1 MQKRL
6 DMEKNPFLAKG
17 YASPA
22 LFCDREKETEIL
34 LSNIQNGLDTTLI
47 SPRKLGKTGLI
58 LHTFYK
64 ISEQK
69 LPFTCIYVD
78 IFATL
83 SLKDFIKTLSEAI
96 LAEFP
101 EKTTIGGKFMSLL
114 KGYRPVISYEP
125 TSGMPQVEFN
135 FSSPTEKEY
144 TLKGLFTFLNAQK
157 QHVVLAI
164 DEFQQITEYP
174 ETNIEALLRTYTQQ
188 MHNIS
193 IIYCGS
199 KKSIMA
205 QIFSDAAR
213 PFYSSTRQLSLGKI
227 DADKYA
233 AFIREKFRPA
243 TVDDEAMDYI
253 LDWTRRHTFY
263 TQSLCNEIFAMRP
276 KVVTIA
282 VARKASREILE
293 KETSNFLQIRDLIT
307 DQQWRLL
314 IAVAKE
320 QSVQSVTSADFLAKY
335 QIGSATNARRNLE
348 SLTDKELLLETIT
361 PTQRMYSVYNVFL
374 SRWLEVTY

>member
-1 MQKRL
+1 
-6 DMEKNPFLAKG
+6 
-17 YASPA
+17 
-22 LFCDREKETEIL
+22 
-34 LSNIQNGLDTTLI
+34 
-47 SPRKLGKTGLI
+47 
-58 LHTFYK
+58 
-64 ISEQK
+64 
-69 LPFTCIYVD
+69 
-78 IFATL
+78 
-83 SLKDFIKTLSEAI
+83 
-96 LAEFP
+96 
-101 EKTTIGGKFMSLL
+101 
-114 KGYRPVISYEP
+114 
-125 TSGMPQVEFN
+125 
-135 FSSPTEKEY
+135 
-144 TLKGLFTFLNAQK
+144 
-157 QHVVLAI
+157 
-164 DEFQQITEYP
+164 
-174 ETNIEALLRTYTQQ
+174 
-188 MHNIS
+188 
-193 IIYCGS
+193 
-199 KKSIMA
+199 
-205 QIFSDAAR
+205 
-213 PFYSSTRQLSLGKI
+213 
-227 DADKYA
+227 
-233 AFIREKFRPA
+233 
-243 TVDDEAMDYI
+243 MDYI